1 MFQILKIFHKNGY
14 IFIGMGNLGYFPFI
28 PSSNI
33 VKINAQQGCTKL
45 FLIEKCPKFRNTITN
60 NILQFEENR

>member
-1 MFQILKIFHKNGY
+1 
-14 IFIGMGNLGYFPFI
+14 MGNLGYFPFI

-45 FLIEKCPKFRNTITN
+45 FLIEKCPKFGNTIPN